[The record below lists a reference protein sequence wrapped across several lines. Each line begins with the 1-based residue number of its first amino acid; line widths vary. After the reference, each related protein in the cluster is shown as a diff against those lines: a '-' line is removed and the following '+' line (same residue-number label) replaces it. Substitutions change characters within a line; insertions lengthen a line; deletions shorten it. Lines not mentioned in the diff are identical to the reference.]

1 MVAMVK
7 MSVSVDEDTARRIR
21 EQAAADGVPVS
32 QLVDEAMAA
41 ALRTRALRA
50 ALQLLDE
57 EFGPVPA
64 EELERA
70 RAEVRSWRQV

>member
-21 EQAAADGVPVS
+21 DQAAEDGVPVS
-32 QLVDEAMAA
+32 QLVDEAIAA
-41 ALRTRALRA
+41 EARTRALRA